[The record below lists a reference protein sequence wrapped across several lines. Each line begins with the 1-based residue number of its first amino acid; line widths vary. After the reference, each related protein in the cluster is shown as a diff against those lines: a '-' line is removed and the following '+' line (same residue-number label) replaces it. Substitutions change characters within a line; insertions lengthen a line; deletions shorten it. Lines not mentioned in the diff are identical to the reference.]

1 MNIEELIFNTYKGEP
16 LIAKKFKREIIKK
29 YHIPYEKT
37 RDIFVRINNYQI
49 KKYGRKLDTLNER
62 VPYSKEELYK
72 IGNTARQRKYDRSNR
87 V

>member
-1 MNIEELIFNTYKGEP
+1 MNIEELIFNTYKDEP

-49 KKYGRKLDTLNER
+49 KKYGRKLDTFLE
-62 VPYSKEELYK
+62 VAPYSKEELNY
-72 IGNTARQRKYDRSNR
+72 IRRNANQRKYDRSNR